1 MRNLI
6 YQEKVIN
13 EKLNDLNS
21 HLAQVEILN
30 AKIDFCEDG
39 EDYYYDKQLEQI
51 YGVFNSSI
59 NELYLILLNYF
70 ETQNSRELLTIFKT
84 DFCHILDPSYS
95 SILTLED
102 PDYGNIFY
110 VSEDLDKIKK
120 FLLPYEA
127 FDEKVNKNIGLVYL
141 ENILGNTSCIVE
153 ELGRKPLN
161 ETSIYN
167 SVKHVIKATF
177 PDYLGGSDSFHKY
190 GKCYR
195 PDILI
200 PSLNT
205 AVEYKYATDEQRL
218 IKTIEE
224 ILIDVAGYSNHP
236 LYKIFYAVFYVTPG
250 IFTEQ
255 RFRII
260 WDEYKFPKNWKS
272 IYVIG
277 K

>member
-6 YQEKVIN
+6 YQEKIIN
-13 EKLNDLNS
+13 EKLNDLTY
-21 HLAQVEILN
+21 HLAQVENLN
-30 AKIDFCEDG
+30 VKLDFCGEG
-39 EDYYYDKQLEQI
+39 EDYYIDKQIEQA
-51 YGVFNSSI
+51 YGLFNSSI
-59 NELYLILLNYF
+59 NELYLILINYF

-84 DFCHILDPSYS
+84 DLCHILDPAYN

-102 PDYGNIFY
+102 PDYGSIFY
-110 VSEDLDKIKK
+110 VSEDLNKIKK

-127 FDEKVNKNIGLVYL
+127 FDEKVNKNIGLIYL
-141 ENILGNTSCIVE
+141 ENILSNTSCIIE
-153 ELGRKPLN
+153 ELDRKPSS
-161 ETSIYN
+161 ETIIYN

-177 PDYLGGSDSFHKY
+177 PNYMEPSEPFVKHS
-190 GKCYR
+190 KCYR

-205 AVEYKYATDEQRL
+205 AIEYKYATDENRL

-224 ILIDVAGYSNHP
+224 ILIDVAGYSNHSI
-236 LYKIFYAVFYVTPG
+236 YKIFYAVFYVTPG
-250 IFTEQ
+250 ICTEQ

-260 WDEYKFPKNWKS
+260 WDEQKFPKNWKS